1 MPLIIW
7 LPPHLSE
14 WPDGSTTNGPISR
27 SSIIEV
33 EKMKKFLSVCACLVL
48 VSLVLIP
55 RPSAYSQRRD
65 NARQLYADDRIVVKL
80 KAESAMDADSMAE
93 EIVRAPGVRAEALS
107 GRRAATQL
115 IHLNQSL
122 SVEEAV
128 SRASADPRVEYAE
141 PDYFVYAT
149 DTLPN
154 DPFFAQGQMWGL
166 SQANCQFC
174 DQPTPNI
181 DATKAWDITTGSDDV
196 IVAVLDTGV
205 DLQHE
210 DLSPNAWV
218 NPSPGAVPGFTN
230 DINGWN
236 FISDSN
242 KTFVSNSEDFHG
254 THVAGSIGAMGD
266 NGKGVAGV
274 AWHVKLM
281 SLKFLGGPLGKG
293 STSNAV
299 KGINYAIEM
308 RNRGFNIRVINA
320 SWGGGGNSQA
330 LHDAIAAA
338 NTAGILFVCAAGNGD
353 SQGRG
358 LNIDD
363 TPDYPAAYA
372 QDLSGT
378 ISVAALDQG
387 GRLASFSNYGHGSVS
402 VGAPGVQIESTYP
415 GSNYSTL
422 SGTSMSTP
430 YVSGI
435 AVLLWSQ
442 DTSLSPKEVK
452 RRIVDN
458 SQPLD
463 SLASLIAR
471 SGRASAYAALINT
484 PAPPQSPVIPGQP
497 KFTKHSVTIDG
508 FGFLDGSS
516 VIEVN
521 GAPLTGITY
530 DTSFSLANGTLTR
543 LVADIGKKPLKRTFP
558 AGVSVTVDVLN
569 PTTGQRSPR
578 ISAVRF

>member
-1 MPLIIW
+1 
-7 LPPHLSE
+7 
-14 WPDGSTTNGPISR
+14 
-27 SSIIEV
+27 
-33 EKMKKFLSVCACLVL
+33 MKKFLSVCACLAL

-55 RPSAYSQRRD
+55 RTNVYSQRRD
-65 NARQLYADDRIVVKL
+65 NARQLYVDDRIVVKL
-80 KAESAMDADSMAE
+80 KAESATVADSTAE
-93 EIVRAPGVRAEALS
+93 EIVRAPGVKAEALS
-107 GRRAATQL
+107 DRRAATQL

-122 SVEEAV
+122 TVEEAV

-149 DTLPN
+149 DTIPD
-154 DPFFAQGQMWGL
+154 DPFFKAGQMWGL
-166 SQANCQFC
+166 AQASCQFC
-174 DQPTPNI
+174 SKPTPNI
-181 DATKAWDITTGSDDV
+181 DATRAWDITKGSDDV

-218 NPSPGAVPGFTN
+218 NPSPGALPGFSN

-236 FISDSN
+236 FISDN
-242 KTFVSNSEDFHG
+242 NQTFVSSSEDFHG
-254 THVAGSIGAMGD
+254 THVAGSIGAVGD
-266 NGKGVAGV
+266 NKIGVTGV

-299 KGINYAIEM
+299 RAINYAIDM

-330 LHDAIAAA
+330 LRDAIAAA
-338 NTAGILFVCAAGNGD
+338 NTAGILFVCAAGNESNNVD
-353 SQGRG
+353 E
-358 LNIDD
+358 
-363 TPDYPAAYA
+363 TPSYPSAFAGS
-372 QDLSGT
+372 LSGT
-378 ISVAALDQG
+378 ISVAAVDQG
-387 GRLASFSNYGHGSVS
+387 GNLASFSNYGHGSVS

-415 GSNYSTL
+415 GNSYNIL

-442 DTSLSPKEVK
+442 DPSLSPTEVK

-463 SLASLIAR
+463 SLASIVAR
-471 SGRASAYAALINT
+471 SGRASAYAALIDT
-484 PAPPQSPVIPGQP
+484 PAPPQTPVIAGQP

-508 FGFLDGSS
+508 FGFVNGSS

-521 GAPLTGITY
+521 GIPLSGITY

-543 LVADIGKKPLKRTFP
+543 LVADIGKKPLKRAFP
-558 AGVSVTVDVLN
+558 AGTFVTVDVMN
-569 PTTGQRSPR
+569 PTTGERSPQM
-578 ISAVRF
+578 AAARF

>member
-1 MPLIIW
+1 
-7 LPPHLSE
+7 
-14 WPDGSTTNGPISR
+14 
-27 SSIIEV
+27 
-33 EKMKKFLSVCACLVL
+33 MKKFLSVCACLIL

-55 RPSAYSQRRD
+55 RTSVYSQRRD
-65 NARQLYADDRIVVKL
+65 NARQLYADDTIVVKL
-80 KAESAMDADSMAE
+80 KAQSMTDEDPMAE
-93 EIVRAPGVRAEALS
+93 ELVRAPGARAEALS
-107 GRRAATQL
+107 GRHGLQL

-149 DTLPN
+149 DTVPD

-166 SQANCQFC
+166 SQASCQFC
-174 DQPTPNI
+174 SQSTPNI
-181 DATKAWDITTGSDDV
+181 DATKAWDITTGSDDI

-218 NPSPGAVPGFTN
+218 NPSPGALPGFSN

-236 FISDSN
+236 FISDN
-242 KTFVSNSEDFHG
+242 NQTFVSSSEDFHG
-254 THVAGSIGAMGD
+254 THVAGSIGAMGN
-266 NGKGVAGV
+266 NGKGVTGV

-299 KGINYAIEM
+299 RGINYAIDM

-338 NTAGILFVCAAGNGD
+338 NAAGILFVCAAGNET
-353 SQGRG
+353 S
-358 LNIDD
+358 NVDD
-363 TPDYPAAYA
+363 TPSYPSAFAGSLA
-372 QDLSGT
+372 GA
-378 ISVAALDQG
+378 ISVAAVDQNG
-387 GRLASFSNYGHGSVS
+387 NLATFSNYGHNSVS
-402 VGAPGVQIESTYP
+402 LAAPGVQIESTYP
-415 GSNYSTL
+415 GNGYATL

-442 DTSLSPKEVK
+442 NQSLTPEQVK
-452 RRIVDN
+452 QRIVDT
-458 SQPLD
+458 SEPLN
-463 SLASLIAR
+463 SLASIVAR
-471 SGRASAYAALINT
+471 SGRASAYAALTN
-484 PAPPQSPVIPGQP
+484 PDRPPQSPVIAGVPH
-497 KFTKHSVTIDG
+497 FTKHSVTIDG
-508 FGFLDGSS
+508 FGFLNGSS

-521 GAPLTGITY
+521 GAPLAGITY
-530 DTSFSLANGTLTR
+530 DTSFALANGTLTR
-543 LVADIGKKPLKRTFP
+543 LVADIGKKPLKRAFP
-558 AGVSVTVDVLN
+558 PGVFVTVNVMN
-569 PTTGQRSPR
+569 PTTGERSPQM
-578 ISAVRF
+578 SAARF